1 MQIQQLAEGIFIIDN
16 FLTQEECEELITR
29 SESLGYKPADVDVH
43 GQRQMLSMIRTNERV
58 DVESLALATQM
69 WEKLKTIHL
78 PAIESN
84 QPVGVTPFFRFY
96 RYEGE
101 QKFNMHKDGSKE
113 YQGDHTRLTMLVY
126 LNSLEDSGPTRFR
139 DAQVDVF
146 PRVGK
151 AVLFRHELWHA
162 GMPVN
167 NGIKYVLR
175 TDVLFKSEGEGR

>member
-1 MQIQQLAEGIFIIDN
+1 MQIQQLAEGIFTIDN
-16 FLTQEECEELITR
+16 FLTQEECEELIAR

-43 GQRQMLSMIRTNERV
+43 GQRQMLSMVRTNERV
-58 DVESLALATQM
+58 DVESQVLATQM
-69 WEKLKTIHL
+69 WEKIKTINL
-78 PAIESN
+78 PAIGSN

-113 YQGDHTRLTMLVY
+113 YLGDHTRLTMLVY
-126 LNSLEDSGPTRFR
+126 LNTLEDSGSTRFR
-139 DAQVDVF
+139 DVQVDIF

-151 AVLFRHELWHA
+151 VLLFRHELWHA

-167 NGIKYVLR
+167 SGIKYVLR
-175 TDVLFKSEGEGR
+175 TDVLFEPEGEGR

>member
-1 MQIQQLAEGIFIIDN
+1 MQLQQIAEGIFIVDN
-16 FLTQEECEELITR
+16 FLTPEECEELIAR
-29 SESLGYKPADVDVH
+29 SELLGYKPADVDVH

-58 DVESLALATQM
+58 DMESLEIAEQF
-69 WEKLKTIHL
+69 WKKLRTLKI
-78 PAIESN
+78 PEIDSE
-84 QPVGVTPFFRFY
+84 QPIGVTPFFRFY

-101 QKFNMHKDGSKE
+101 QKFNMHKDGRKE
-113 YQGDHTRLTMLVY
+113 HKGNHTRLTILVY
-126 LNSLEDSGPTRFR
+126 LNDLEDSGATRFR

-167 NGIKYVLR
+167 NGIKYMLR
-175 TDVLFKSEGEGR
+175 TDVLFESESEGR